1 MFRFRQNREFLNPES
16 EWWTNHGQEKR
27 PREMFRKGEDRAL
40 KDYLRIFGPA
50 AFFTII
56 GFIVAYQFVQPA
68 PPKRVVIA
76 TGMEEGA
83 YYAYGKRYSE
93 ILARDGITLE
103 VLSTAGSVENIKL
116 LEAETGG
123 VDVAFLQG
131 GTGSLATS
139 EELVSLGSLYLEPL
153 WFFCRTHLSVD
164 QISDLKG
171 KRIAVG
177 GKGSGTRVLSMQLL
191 ELNGLTSAPNLLV
204 SEGGNKAAKMLLEG
218 RVDAAFFVTSHRS
231 SVVKMLL
238 ESKKVRLMNLDRVEA
253 YTTRYRF
260 LKEVRLPEGVIDFER
275 NIPSRDITLLAPAAQ
290 LVARE
295 DFHPA
300 LIDLLLEAAQG
311 IHGVGGLFE
320 EYDEFPSTKYLDFPL
335 NKEARR
341 FYESGPPFLK
351 RHLPFWA
358 ATLVDRL
365 KIMLLPLIILLLPFF
380 KLMPAIY
387 RWRVRSRIY
396 RWYSELEGVD
406 PRIQKDDSGGRVEE
420 YLAELDR
427 IEDKVTKVSIPL
439 SYSEELYDLRLHI
452 EMLRNELRKQGEK
465 NTLLEEKEQP

>member
-1 MFRFRQNREFLNPES
+1 
-16 EWWTNHGQEKR
+16 
-27 PREMFRKGEDRAL
+27 MFRKGGDRAL

-50 AFFTII
+50 AFFAVL

-68 PPKRVVIA
+68 PPKQVVIA
-76 TGMEEGA
+76 TGMKEGA
-83 YYAYGKRYSE
+83 YYAYGKSYSE

-103 VLSTAGSVENIKL
+103 VLSTAGSAENIKL

-131 GTGSLATS
+131 GTGTLATS
-139 EELVSLGSLYLEPL
+139 DDLESLGSIYLEPL
-153 WFFCRTHLSVD
+153 WFFFRAHLSVNR
-164 QISDLKG
+164 ISDLKG

-177 GKGSGTRVLSMQLL
+177 RKGSGTRMLSMQVL
-191 ELNGLTSAPNLLV
+191 EVNGLTSAPNLLV

-218 RVDAAFFVTSHRS
+218 KVDAAFFVTSHRS

-238 ESKKVRLMNLDRVEA
+238 ESEKVRLMSFDRVGA

-260 LKEVRLPEGVIDFER
+260 LKEVRLPEGVIDFKK
-275 NIPSRDITLLAPAAQ
+275 NIPSRDIILLAPAAQ

-300 LIDLLLEAAQG
+300 LIDLLLQAAEG
-311 IHGVGGLFE
+311 IHGAGGLFE
-320 EYDEFPSTKYLDFPL
+320 EPDEFPSTKYVDFPL

-341 FYESGPPFLK
+341 FYESGPPFLR

-365 KIMLLPLIILLLPFF
+365 KIMLLPLVVLLLPFF
-380 KLMPAIY
+380 KLMPLVY

-396 RWYSELEGVD
+396 RWYSELEGVY

-420 YLAELDR
+420 YLAKLDR

-439 SYSEELYDLRLHI
+439 SYSKELYDLRLHI
-452 EMLRNELRKQGEK
+452 EMLRNELRKAGEK
-465 NTLLEEKEQP
+465 NTLLEEKEQS